1 MTHASFIIAA
11 YTIAL
16 GLPLIMG
23 LMTATRL
30 ASARKKLAALET
42 GLRAGRRRGQNT

>member
-1 MTHASFIIAA
+1 MTHLPFIITA

-30 ASARKKLAALET
+30 ASARNKLVALET
-42 GLRAGRRRGQNT
+42 RPRAARRSGRNT

>member
-30 ASARKKLAALET
+30 ASARNKLAALET
-42 GLRAGRRRGQNT
+42 RPRSARRSGQNT